1 MSNNLQRI
9 TTIVLILLAALL
21 IAQAAFSLQWPIA
34 HDEAPLFYEAFL
46 MQNGQVPYKDFFD
59 FQMPGSFFAYY
70 ILGILSNFGPL
81 RIRILDLIL
90 LAALSIITYF
100 AMQKRFGTSAA
111 LAAPILFA
119 LKYLQGG
126 PNLSLQREYIV
137 LIFISLSIWIGVTD
151 SLTFRKRLML
161 GLLYGMAATLKPHA
175 ALGLLPFLLFDI
187 ADLRQRRE
195 LSLPSLAKQIILP
208 TTIGFAIPISLIALY
223 LAITNSLSPLI
234 DIILNYVPLYTQI
247 NGEMAITPSAERT
260 AYLLN
265 QLWRLGGS
273 GLWLIPAAFGIYL
286 NRNRQT
292 YLLAS
297 LATIYAIYPALTG
310 QFFPYHY
317 IPFIYTIILVASL
330 SLSSNYQLPIT
341 NPPSFLF
348 PLSSTILLA
357 TILITVKPSQTFLR
371 QLQGKDIAI
380 AADRATQ
387 ISAFLEKNLEPG
399 DQVQPLDWTGGS
411 LLAMLETRAPIA
423 TSYVFDFY
431 FYHHVS
437 NPYIQSLR
445 ADFMNQLSE
454 SKPRF
459 IIEVTAIDKPW
470 VSGEDTSRDFPEL
483 RAFLNEYYS
492 VTMEKEDYVIYEL
505 K

>member
-1 MSNNLQRI
+1 MSINHQRI
-9 TTIVLILLAALL
+9 TTFFLILLAALL
-21 IAQAAFSLQWPIA
+21 VAQAAFSLQWPIA

-46 MQNGQVPYKDFFD
+46 MQNGHMPYRDFFD
-59 FQMPGSFFAYY
+59 FQMPGSYLAYSL
-70 ILGILSNFGPL
+70 LGILSNFGAL
-81 RIRILDLIL
+81 RIRILDLAI
-90 LAALSIITYF
+90 LAAISTITYF
-100 AMQKRFGTSAA
+100 AMRRFGKATA
-111 LAAPILFA
+111 LAAVILFG

-126 PNLSLQREYIV
+126 PSLSLQREY
-137 LIFISLSIWIGVTD
+137 LILLFISLSIWIGVSD

-161 GLLYGMAATLKPHA
+161 GLLYGLAATLKPHA

-195 LSLPSLAKQIILP
+195 LSLQSLTKQIIFPVTL
-208 TTIGFAIPISLIALY
+208 GFAIPVSLITLY
-223 LAITNSLSPLI
+223 LAITHSLFPLI

-247 NGEMAITPSAERT
+247 NGEMAVTSSAERT

-273 GLWLIPAAFGIYL
+273 GLWLIPAGFGIYL

-297 LATIYAIYPALTG
+297 LSAIYAIYPVLTG

-330 SLSSNYQLPIT
+330 STNYQPSTT
-341 NPPSFLF
+341 NHSPFTIHY
-348 PLSSTILLA
+348 LSPVILLLTILL
-357 TILITVKPSQTFLR
+357 TVKPSQTFLR

-380 AADRATQ
+380 AADRAAQ
-387 ISAFLEKNLEPG
+387 ISTYLEKNLEPG
-399 DQVQPLDWTGGS
+399 DQIQPLDWTGGT
-411 LLAMLETRAPIA
+411 LLAMLENRAPIA

-437 NPYIQSLR
+437 TPYIQSLR
-445 ADFMNQLSE
+445 ADFMNQLQE
-454 SKPRF
+454 SKPHF

-470 VSGEDTSRDFPEL
+470 ISGEDTTRDFPEL
-483 RAFLNEYYS
+483 RAFLTENYS
-492 VTMEKEDYVIYEL
+492 VTMEREDYIIYERR
-505 K
+505 